1 MKRITII
8 FIALMAMISVNAA
21 SKNSHL
27 FFDLAGV
34 YMGTTNDQFKN
45 DILSKGAIIPSAGS
59 REFENT
65 YDIFFDGEIIRLFS
79 INHNKPD
86 KIDRIGVMIYR
97 DTKDEIISLLKSFTK
112 RELSQHNCVLE
123 EFEVNGYQAYALLVF
138 APKDKEQKNDPVGAI
153 DIRIVYDD
161 DEMKY
166 RLHIIYDDWVD

>member
-1 MKRITII
+1 M
-8 FIALMAMISVNAA
+8 FIAVMAMFSVNAA
-21 SKNSHL
+21 SKKSHM

-34 YMGTTNDQFKN
+34 YMGTTNTQFKN

-65 YDIFFDGEIIRLFS
+65 YDIFFDGEIIRLFA
-79 INHNKPD
+79 INHDKPD

-97 DTKDEIISLLKSFTK
+97 DTEDEIISLLKSFTK

-123 EFEVNGYQAYALLVF
+123 EFEVNGYQAYALLVY
-138 APKDKEQKNDPVGAI
+138 AAKDKEQKNDPVGVI
-153 DIRIVYDD
+153 DIRIVYDEN
-161 DEMKY
+161 EMKY

>member
-1 MKRITII
+1 MKRVII
-8 FIALMAMISVNAA
+8 MFLALMAMISVNAA
-21 SKNSHL
+21 SKNSHM

-34 YMGTTNDQFKN
+34 YMGTTNAQFKS

-79 INHNKPD
+79 IKHNKPD

-97 DTKDEIISLLKSFTK
+97 DTEDEIINLLKSFTK
-112 RELSQHNCVLE
+112 RELSLHNCVLE

-138 APKDKEQKNDPVGAI
+138 SPKDKEQKKDPVGTI
-153 DIRIVYDD
+153 DIRIVYDE
-161 DEMKY
+161 DEMKF
-166 RLHIIYDDWVD
+166 RLHIIYDDWID